1 MPSLF
6 TENLFD
12 DFFDEMD
19 KDFFGK
25 KNPLYGK
32 HGRNMMKTD
41 VRETDNTY
49 EVDIQAL
56 KKKISISIM
65 KMVI

>member
-25 KNPLYGK
+25 KNLLYGN
-32 HGRNMMKTD
+32 HQINF
-41 VRETDNTY
+41 
-49 EVDIQAL
+49 L
-56 KKKISISIM
+56 
-65 KMVI
+65 

>member
-1 MPSLF
+1 MMMPSLF

-25 KNPLYGK
+25 KNPYME
-32 HGRNMMKTD
+32 NM
-41 VRETDNTY
+41 E
-49 EVDIQAL
+49 EI
-56 KKKISISIM
+56 
-65 KMVI
+65 